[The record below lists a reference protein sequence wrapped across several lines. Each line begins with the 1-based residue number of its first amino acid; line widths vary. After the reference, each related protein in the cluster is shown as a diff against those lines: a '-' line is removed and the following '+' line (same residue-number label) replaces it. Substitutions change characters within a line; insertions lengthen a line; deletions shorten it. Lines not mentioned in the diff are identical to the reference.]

1 MLVPTHYTISDDLL
15 QEAFNSLPD
24 IDSRLALNEPSG
36 SFFTDHWV
44 IKPEF
49 KGTVWEQVLD
59 SLEEPKG
66 EARLIKM
73 GPGECYPSHAD
84 IDDRWHLTITGNHS
98 YLIDLDSTTM
108 YPTDPNGQ
116 WYLMDAGSRHS
127 AANFGS
133 ENRIQ
138 LVVRKLLPS
147 GMINNPIDI
156 TLRLRVVNYDYRFV
170 FDDIVSP
177 WLNRAYK
184 RGIVNRFNTDGQLVK
199 ITISKEYIKELA
211 EAINEYFTIDEY

>member
-1 MLVPTHYTISDDLL
+1 MLATTQYTVSQELL
-15 QEAFNSLPD
+15 QEAFNSLPE
-24 IDSRLALNEPSG
+24 INSRLALNEPSG
-36 SFFTDHWV
+36 SFFTDHWNV
-44 IKPEF
+44 KSEF
-49 KGTVWEQVLD
+49 KGTVWEQLLD
-59 SLEEPKG
+59 SLDEPKG

-73 GPGECYPSHAD
+73 EPGECYPSHAD

-98 YLIDLDSTTM
+98 YLIDLDTGTM
-108 YPTDPNGQ
+108 HPTESNGQ
-116 WYLMDAGSRHS
+116 WYLMDAGCRHS

-147 GMINNPIDI
+147 GMINNPVDI
-156 TLRLRVVNYDYRFV
+156 TIRLRVVNYDYSFV

-184 RGIVNRFNTDGQLVK
+184 RGIVNHFEMATHSVK
-199 ITISKEYIKELA
+199 ITISKEYIGEL
-211 EAINEYFTIDEY
+211 EETIKEYFTIDEY

>member
-1 MLVPTHYTISDDLL
+1 MLDPTNYTITDELL
-15 QEAFNSLPD
+15 QAAINSLPN

-36 SFFTDHWV
+36 DFFTDHWL
-44 IKPEF
+44 IKSEF
-49 KGTVWEQVLD
+49 KGTVWEQILD
-59 SLEEPKG
+59 SLVEPKG

-84 IDDRWHLTITGNHS
+84 IDDRWHLTITGNCS

-108 YPTDPNGQ
+108 YPTEPTGK
-116 WYLMDAGSRHS
+116 WYLMDAGKRHS

-133 ENRIQ
+133 EDRIQ

-147 GMINNPIDI
+147 GMINNPVDI
-156 TLRLRVVNYDYRFV
+156 TLRLRVVNYDYRFI

-184 RGIVNRFNTDGQLVK
+184 QGIVNRFKTDGQLVN
-199 ITISKEYIKELA
+199 ITISKEYISELEEKIKEH
-211 EAINEYFTIDEY
+211 FTIDEY

>member
-1 MLVPTHYTISDDLL
+1 MLEPTHYTISDILL
-15 QEAFNSLPD
+15 QEAVHLLPK
-24 IDSRLALNEPSG
+24 IDARVALNQPTRD
-36 SFFTDHWV
+36 FFNDHWT

-49 KGTVWEQVLD
+49 KGTVWETILD

-73 GPGECYPSHAD
+73 SPGECYPSHAD
-84 IDDRWHLTITGNHS
+84 VDDRWHLTICGNHS
-98 YLIDLDSTTM
+98 YLIDLDTATM
-108 YPTDPNGQ
+108 YPTEPNGR
-116 WYLMDAGSRHS
+116 WYLMDAGKRHS

-138 LVVRKLLPS
+138 LVIRKLLPS
-147 GMINNPIDI
+147 GMINNPVDI
-156 TLRLRVVNYDYRFV
+156 TIRLRVVNYDYRFV

-184 RGIVNRFNTDGQLVK
+184 RGIVNYFEIDKHTVK
-199 ITISKEYIKELA
+199 ITISREYIKELHDTI
-211 EAINEYFTIDEY
+211 EEHFTIDEY

>member
-1 MLVPTHYTISDDLL
+1 MLATTQYTISNELL
-15 QEAFNSLPD
+15 QEAVHSLPE
-24 IDSRLALNEPSG
+24 IGSRLALNEPSG
-36 SFFTDHWV
+36 SFFTEHWN

-49 KGTVWEQVLD
+49 KGTVWEQILD
-59 SLEEPKG
+59 SLDEPKG

-98 YLIDLDSTTM
+98 FLIDLDTNIM
-108 YPTDPNGQ
+108 YSTDPNGQ
-116 WYLMDAGSRHS
+116 WYLMDAGKRHS

-147 GMINNPIDI
+147 GMINNPVDI
-156 TLRLRVVNYDYRFV
+156 TIRLKVVNYDYRFV

-177 WLNRAYK
+177 WLNDAFK
-184 RGIVNRFNTDGQLVK
+184 RGIVNHFEMDTHTVK
-199 ITISKEYIKELA
+199 ITISKEYINNLKETIK
-211 EAINEYFTIDEY
+211 EHFTIDEY

>member
-1 MLVPTHYTISDDLL
+1 MLVPTYYTISNELL
-15 QEAFNSLPD
+15 QEANNSLPEVGA
-24 IDSRLALNEPSG
+24 RLALNEPSG
-36 SFFTDHWV
+36 GFFTDHWV

-49 KGTVWEQVLD
+49 KGTVWEKILD
-59 SLEEPKG
+59 SLSEPKG

-98 YLIDLDSTTM
+98 FLIDLDSTTM
-108 YPTDPNGQ
+108 YPTDPTGR
-116 WYLMDAGSRHS
+116 WYLMDAGKRHS

-138 LVVRKLLPS
+138 LVVRKLLPL
-147 GMINNPIDI
+147 GMIDNPVDI
-156 TLRLRVVNYDYRFV
+156 TIRLKVVNYDYRFV

-177 WLNRAYK
+177 WLNSAFK
-184 RGIVNRFNTDGQLVK
+184 RGIVNHFEMATHSVK
-199 ITISKEYIKELA
+199 ITISKEYIDDLKET
-211 EAINEYFTIDEY
+211 IKEYFIIDEY

>member
-1 MLVPTHYTISDDLL
+1 MLDPTNYTISNELL
-15 QEAFNSLPD
+15 QAAISSLPN

-36 SFFTDHWV
+36 DFFTDHWV
-44 IKPEF
+44 IKSEF
-49 KGTVWEQVLD
+49 KGTVWEQILD
-59 SLEEPKG
+59 SLEESKG

-73 GPGECYPSHAD
+73 NPGECYPSHAD

-108 YPTDPNGQ
+108 YPTEPTGK
-116 WYLMDAGSRHS
+116 WYLMDAGKRHS

-147 GMINNPIDI
+147 GMINNPVDI
-156 TLRLRVVNYDYRFV
+156 TLRLRVVKYDYRFV

-184 RGIVNRFNTDGQLVK
+184 QGIVNRFKTDGQLVN
-199 ITISKEYIKELA
+199 ITISKEYINEL
-211 EAINEYFTIDEY
+211 EETINEYFTIDEY